1 MVGCDF
7 DPTKR
12 VQDLSRSE
20 KTFVAIARALAV
32 EADVLVLDEPTASLP
47 ANEVERM
54 FNVLGDLRGRGG
66 GMIYVSHRL
75 DDTFSASPTGWRC
88 FEMANWWV
96 CRPLRKQHLLNS

>member
-20 KTFVAIARALAV
+20 KSLVAVTRALAV

-54 FNVLGDLRGRGG
+54 FKVLRDLRGRGA
-66 GMIYVSHRL
+66 GMNRWGK
-75 DDTFSASPTGWRC
+75 A
-88 FEMANWWV
+88 A
-96 CRPLRKQHLLNS
+96 